1 MAVCT
6 FEFEATPET
15 GMSCS
20 LQTKRIGG
28 VRRRAARGFTL
39 IELLIVVAIVSVMAA
54 IAIPVIGNTLRVYKM
69 RAAVTQVTSV
79 ISSTRYQ
86 AIFHGCKTQVVMTA
100 ATSTYQM
107 QSEAPAYGGQTC
119 ATAFSNV
126 GTALPL
132 LATGIT
138 LNQDVTFTFTPGG
151 GVGSNPAMNP
161 MQLTLSYPGFT
172 AQVVNEQITVSNYGN
187 ITVTP

>member
-1 MAVCT
+1 MIR
-6 FEFEATPET
+6 
-15 GMSCS
+15 SS
-20 LQTKRIGG
+20 QTKRKGG
-28 VRRRAARGFTL
+28 VRKRAARGFTL
-39 IELLIVVAIVSVMAA
+39 LELLIVVAIASVMAA

-100 ATSTYQM
+100 ATATYQM
-107 QSEAPAYGGQTC
+107 QSEAPAYGGQAC
-119 ATAFSNV
+119 ATAFTNV
-126 GTALPL
+126 GAALPL

-138 LNQDVTFTFTPGG
+138 LNQNVTLTFTPGG

-161 MQLTLSYPGFT
+161 IALTLSYPGFT